1 MSVYMRSIFLST
13 VGIMVVCMGIPVSL
27 FIYKQI
33 LGVTYFSNIHVAV
46 IVIIIGIGA
55 DDIFV
60 FHDAWLHSRSIL
72 SIKNDH
78 VKVLTRTIREAG
90 LAMFMT
96 SATSTMAFVA
106 CSVSPVMP
114 VKAFGIFSSL
124 VVPVV
129 FLLTLVILPFAY
141 FVFEKYILAG

>member
-1 MSVYMRSIFLST
+1 MKSVFLST
-13 VGIMVVCMGIPVSL
+13 VGIMIVCMGVPVSL
-27 FIYKQI
+27 FIYKEI
-33 LGVTYFSNIHVAV
+33 FGITYFSNIHVSV

-60 FHDAWLHSRSIL
+60 FHDAWLRSRKIS
-72 SIKNDH
+72 SIKSDH
-78 VKVLTRTIREAG
+78 LKILTRTMREAG
-90 LAMFMT
+90 LAMLMT

-114 VKAFGIFSSL
+114 VRAFGIFSSL

-129 FLLTLVILPFAY
+129 FILTLTILPFAY
-141 FVFEKYILAG
+141 FVYEKFILER

>member
-1 MSVYMRSIFLST
+1 MSFYMKSVFLST
-13 VGIMVVCMGIPVSL
+13 VGIMIVCMGVPVSL
-27 FIYKQI
+27 FIYKEI
-33 LGVTYFSNIHVAV
+33 FGITYFSNIHVSV

-60 FHDAWLHSRSIL
+60 FHDAWLHSRKIS
-72 SIKNDH
+72 SIKSDH
-78 VKVLTRTIREAG
+78 VKILTRTMREAG
-90 LAMFMT
+90 LAMLMT

-114 VKAFGIFSSL
+114 VRAFGIFSSL

-129 FLLTLVILPFAY
+129 FILTLTILPFAY
-141 FVFEKYILAG
+141 FVYEKFISER